1 MHRRRRQSDID
12 PGGMLLE
19 DFGLWVDLVR
29 CIREVLA
36 NYPEGT
42 TALRDAGSSSRTP
55 TMPGPRASASASTAA
70 PMGPARCSPRA
81 HIVFASNDA
90 AFTEDEFASIPRI
103 GGRKKSSQAWK
114 TGSKMGA
121 SYTLYRCRA
130 LLRAAAL
137 SI

>member
-1 MHRRRRQSDID
+1 MD

-29 CIREVLA
+29 RIREVLA

-42 TALRDAGSSSRTP
+42 TALRDGGSSSRTP
-55 TMPGPRASASASTAA
+55 TMPGPLY
-70 PMGPARCSPRA
+70 
-81 HIVFASNDA
+81 ASNDA
-90 AFTEDEFASIPRI
+90 AFTDEEFASIPRI